1 MHDEEGRSS
10 GDVPPDDAPYTQQVR
25 HRSIGA
31 LVPERVARG
40 VFSTGAVI
48 LNGAH
53 EFIIDFLLRM
63 NKPHQIAARVVLPPG
78 VVPRFILALQDNLK
92 TYERRFGAIP
102 KPPAPKPDPQA
113 ELGVS
118 EQTVQAGSPA
128 TAANK
133 PQVSA
138 EELYEQLK
146 FSDEELAGS
155 YANAV
160 MIAHTAAEFSFDF
173 ITTFFPRSVVCKR
186 VFLSA
191 PNVPRLLDSLQQ
203 SYEQYRQK
211 LIAAGV
217 PAPPSVE
224 ELRRLQR
231 PADAPPVAQ
240 PEPESDSPDDETP
253 PD

>member
-1 MHDEEGRSS
+1 MHDDEGMSR
-10 GDVPPDDAPYTQQVR
+10 DEPQRDDAPHTQQVR
-25 HRSIGA
+25 HRSVGA

-48 LNGAH
+48 LNGAY
-53 EFIIDFLLRM
+53 EFILDFLLRM
-63 NKPHQIAARVVLPPG
+63 NKPHQIAARVVLPPA

-92 TYERRFGAIP
+92 TYERRFGPVP
-102 KPPAPKPDPQA
+102 KPPARKPDPQA
-113 ELGVS
+113 DLGVT
-118 EQTVQAGSPA
+118 EQTVSPGGSSTPA
-128 TAANK
+128 SK

-146 FSDEELAGS
+146 YSDEELAGS

-191 PNVPRLLDSLQQ
+191 PNVPRFVESLQQ

-224 ELRRLQR
+224 ELKRLQR
-231 PADAPPVAQ
+231 PAEPPPERSTDVDAAT
-240 PEPESDSPDDETP
+240 DDE
-253 PD
+253 